1 MSPICF
7 LERSA
12 CFCAARHNKVPIE
25 RLSYNQEVIVNVV
38 HVRISVNTHIGIVQP
53 SRHLLKRSSERFGLN
68 GVLGVCLIGYL
79 YTLRV
84 YVQLVIDQLEV
95 DVIVIDVRWSK

>member
-7 LERSA
+7 IERPT
-12 CFCAARHNKVPIE
+12 CFCSARHNKVPIE

-38 HVRISVNTHIGIVQP
+38 HVRISVNAHIGIVQP

-68 GVLGVCLIGYL
+68 SVLGVCLIGYL

>member
-7 LERSA
+7 LERPA

-38 HVRISVNTHIGIVQP
+38 HVRISVNAHIGIVQ
-53 SRHLLKRSSERFGLN
+53 SARHLLKRSSERFGLN

-95 DVIVIDVRWSK
+95 DVIVIDIRWSK